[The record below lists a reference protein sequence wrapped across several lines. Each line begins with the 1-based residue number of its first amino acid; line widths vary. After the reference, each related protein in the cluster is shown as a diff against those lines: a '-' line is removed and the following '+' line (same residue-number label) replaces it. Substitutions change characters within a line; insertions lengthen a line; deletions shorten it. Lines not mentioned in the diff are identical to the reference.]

1 MINLET
7 LLPEIRH
14 AVVLIPHPDDEAIGC
29 GALLAKLA
37 ARSIKVSIILA
48 TNGDGAGELP
58 EGTSQLRLAEFEQ
71 SLARLGVK
79 GVPEY
84 WLLSDGFL
92 SSQPQLAERV
102 RLSIERTAPDLIVAP
117 WEGDI
122 HPDHRALGAA
132 VASISSALKAH
143 RVYYE
148 VWNPLSA
155 NAFIDATDVWPM
167 KLGALKLHK
176 TALLYGDYVHA
187 MTGLAAYRSLLLPF
201 DPKRPQYAEAYILEL
216 AQSPESDTPSSPPL
230 EERRYTVGSRLL
242 RWLGLRGDTP

>member
-14 AVVLIPHPDDEAIGC
+14 AVVLVPHPDDEAIGC
-29 GALLAKLA
+29 GALLTQLT
-37 ARSIKVSIILA
+37 ARSIKLSVILA

-71 SLARLGVK
+71 SLEHLGVK
-79 GVPEY
+79 ELPEY
-84 WLLSDGFL
+84 WLLDDGFL
-92 SSQPQLAERV
+92 STQTQLAERV
-102 RLSIERTAPDLIVAP
+102 KLSIERASPDLIIAP
-117 WEGDI
+117 WQGDL
-122 HPDHRALGAA
+122 HPDHSALGAA
-132 VASISSALKAH
+132 VAALPSSVKAH

-148 VWNPLSA
+148 VWNPLPA
-155 NAFIDATDVWPM
+155 NAFIDATDVWQI
-167 KLGALKLHK
+167 KLSALKLHK

-201 DPKRPQYAEAYILEL
+201 DPKRQQYAEAYILEL
-216 AQSPESDTPSSPPL
+216 DQKGDTTSPPPGEIRSYSL
-230 EERRYTVGSRLL
+230 GSRLM